1 MNSSAER
8 KFVNL
13 RKRLDQLGYKQPL
26 GIESLPL
33 VEKLFS
39 DLVHTTESLR
49 NAKLSTGKTEK
60 ESRNIDALL
69 EPYRAENAR
78 AVREN
83 NELHLELLKLKE
95 EKDRVT
101 RELKTHIRKLDHDTS
116 DLKFLN
122 NQYVH
127 KVRCLEKDSKAKA
140 ERIQQLQEKNMQAVV
155 QTPGGKKRSIPFR
168 RQRMQIDELIPS
180 SSTSAYPV
188 SQPDDPYIADLLMLA
203 DGRINELQ
211 EDIIK
216 VKLELENA
224 QEYIKHLN
232 NQVEERDREIERLNR
247 TLHGGRPHDV
257 ISLEAQNISNEKLI
271 DHLNLQIEYLQ
282 ESNRTLQEK
291 VEGLQQKKMDATTEV
306 ANLSLKNLEL
316 CEELTHI
323 DDLAKRMEMDKERV
337 LETADM
343 ELHDAKK
350 ELLRQ
355 QKIIENLED
364 IITKTR
370 REQSERDFEKDRLRD
385 ELSELKEQNEKM
397 EGLVNFLEEE
407 KIRLQEKMEK
417 MTAADKDLVLEL
429 EAMRAKHGVCG
440 RERSPS
446 HLDAF
451 VKSLEEERDYYRQE
465 AERYKGVRRAAG
477 LDSSPSRSPGRSPRS
492 KVRRVREDRKE
503 KKKNPDLLS
512 VKLKKSIHVTA
523 SYFQGG
529 AAESEL
535 LRVLKERD
543 ELKAALLDFE
553 RHMEEIQN
561 NVKVLSTERDH
572 FKKLFKQVQ
581 DELRLARSS
590 DLSDDLVNLKEE
602 LNRAEIQMQQVTTER
617 DTLMERL
624 KVAQTS
630 ALTDREERRIL
641 DLEISVK
648 SLERE
653 RLDLRSQ
660 VCLLKENREAAEEEL
675 KVRSAALLQGV
686 EEVTQQRAESNALRL
701 LQEQMEQSLSDTQH
715 RLSVKMNELHAA
727 HELIDNLEKR
737 IEELSQQGSK
747 HKEEVSALQK
757 SISALDREKDALQDE
772 VDQKTEKLVVLQ
784 EELSKKEK
792 TVEDVR
798 LTVTNM
804 DNALAQLQGALNSRE
819 REIGSL
825 RRQLEAGQEELS
837 GLRRDKE
844 ITIRENRRLQDDLA
858 TMTRENQAVHV
869 EMEEALH
876 ERDELKMRVHSY
888 ISEVSRIE
896 KVMAPQEQE
905 NRDLLERFMTA
916 HSEVEQREQK
926 LQQAE
931 GLNNSIRL
939 ELLSSD
945 TERRHLRDTI
955 GHQEREIQQ
964 HTQALQAYDAQ
975 VSSLARG
982 MSRLEEELHKAQE
995 EKAALLSDLA
1005 SVRELCVKLDSGKEL
1020 TARQLT
1026 SRSMD
1031 LERLTGE
1038 LEDVRSEAELL
1049 KKQLASERLTVRN
1062 LETLLSSNR
1071 HKEFQT
1077 HLTASERES
1086 ELKVL
1091 RDRLTL
1097 ADSKTV
1103 EHSREVSQLRGK
1115 VSQLQTEMDV
1125 LKRQLTSERFERER
1139 AVQEMRRQG
1148 LSFSSLQSSLPLSS
1162 SSSHH
1167 HTSPD
1172 RSILRTLN
1180 RSSDKSADR

>member
-8 KFVNL
+8 KFINL
-13 RKRLDQLGYKQPL
+13 RKRLDQLGYRQTL

-49 NAKLSTGKTEK
+49 NAKLSAGKTEK
-60 ESRNIDALL
+60 ESRNFDALL

-83 NELHLELLKLKE
+83 NELHQELLKLRE

-101 RELKTHIRKLDHDTS
+101 RELKTHIRKLDHESS

-168 RQRMQIDELIPS
+168 RQRMQIDELIPP

-188 SQPDDPYIADLLMLA
+188 AQPDDPYVADLLQLA
-203 DGRINELQ
+203 DGRIHELQ

-216 VKLELENA
+216 VKLDLENT
-224 QEYIKHLN
+224 QDYIKHLN
-232 NQVEERDREIERLNR
+232 TQVEERDKEIDRLNR
-247 TLHGGRPHDV
+247 ALHGGRPHDV
-257 ISLEAQNISNEKLI
+257 ISLESQNISNEKLI
-271 DHLNLQIEYLQ
+271 AHLNLQIEYLQ
-282 ESNRTLQEK
+282 ETNRTLEQK
-291 VEGLQQKKMDATTEV
+291 VEGLQQKKKDASTEV
-306 ANLSLKNLEL
+306 ANLSLKNREL

-323 DDLAKRMEMDKERV
+323 DDLAKRMEMDKEFV

-343 ELHDAKK
+343 ELQEAKK
-350 ELLRQ
+350 EVQRQ
-355 QKIIENLED
+355 HKIIEDLED

-370 REQSERDFEKDRLRD
+370 REQSEGDFEKDRLRD
-385 ELSELKEQNEKM
+385 QLVELKEQNEKM

-407 KIRLQEKMEK
+407 KIRLQDKMEK
-417 MTAADKDLVLEL
+417 MMAADKDLVLEL
-429 EAMRAKHGVCG
+429 ETMRAKHGVCG

-446 HLDAF
+446 RLDAF

-465 AERYKGVRRAAG
+465 AERYKRARGAAG
-477 LDSSPSRSPGRSPRS
+477 QDLSPSRSPGRGRSPRS
-492 KVRRVREDRKE
+492 KATR
-503 KKKNPDLLS
+503 
-512 VKLKKSIHVTA
+512 H
-523 SYFQGG
+523 FQGG
-529 AAESEL
+529 AAETEL
-535 LRVLKERD
+535 LRLVKERD
-543 ELKAALLDFE
+543 ELKAALLGFE
-553 RHMEEIQN
+553 TQMEDIQD
-561 NVKVLSTERDH
+561 NVKALSAERDR
-572 FKKLFKQVQ
+572 FKTLLKQAQ
-581 DELRLARSS
+581 EDLKLARST
-590 DLSDDLVNLKEE
+590 DLSADLFKLKEE
-602 LNRAEIQMQQVTTER
+602 IKEAEIKIEHMSVER
-617 DTLMERL
+617 ETLIERL

-630 ALTDREERRIL
+630 ALTDRHVEDRRIL
-641 DLEISVK
+641 DLENAVK

-653 RLDLRSQ
+653 RLELRSQ

-675 KVRSAALLQGV
+675 KTRSAALVQNS
-686 EEVTQQRAESNALRL
+686 EEVAQQRAESNALRL

-715 RLSVKMNELHAA
+715 RLSVKMSELHAA
-727 HELIDNLEKR
+727 HGQIEKLEER
-737 IEELSQQGSK
+737 IGELSQHGSK
-747 HKEEVSALQK
+747 HKEEVAVLQK
-757 SISALDREKDALQDE
+757 SVSALDREKDALQDE
-772 VDQKTEKLVVLQ
+772 VDQKTEKLVAL
-784 EELSKKEK
+784 EEENAKKEQTLK
-792 TVEDVR
+792 EVR

-804 DNALAQLQGALNSRE
+804 DNSLAQLQGALNSRE

-825 RRQLEAGQEELS
+825 RRQLDACQEELAA
-837 GLRRDKE
+837 LRRDKE

-876 ERDELKMRVHSY
+876 EKDELKLRVHSY

-896 KVMAPQEQE
+896 KLMATKEQE
-905 NRDLLERFMTA
+905 NRDLLDRFRMA
-916 HSEVEQREQK
+916 HSEVEEREQK

-931 GLNNSIRL
+931 GLNSSIRL

-945 TERRHLRDTI
+945 TERRHLRDTV
-955 GHQEREIQQ
+955 GQQEREIQQ
-964 HTQALQAYDAQ
+964 HTQALQAYEAQ
-975 VSSLARG
+975 VSSLVRG

-1026 SRSMD
+1026 SRRMD
-1031 LERLTGE
+1031 LERVTGE

-1062 LETLLSSNR
+1062 LETLLSNNR
-1071 HKEFQT
+1071 QKEFQT
-1077 HLTASERES
+1077 QLTASERES

-1097 ADSKTV
+1097 ADSKTA
-1103 EHSREVSQLRGK
+1103 EHSREASQLRSR

-1125 LKRQLTSERFERER
+1125 LKRQLTTERFERER

-1148 LSFSSLQSSLPLSS
+1148 MSFSPLQTSLPLSS
-1162 SSSHH
+1162 SGSSHH
-1167 HTSPD
+1167 ISPE

-1180 RSSDKSADR
+1180 RSTDKSADRSVSFKD

>member
-1 MNSSAER
+1 MTSNAER

-13 RKRLDQLGYKQPL
+13 RKRLDQLGYRQPL
-26 GIESLPL
+26 AIESLPL

-49 NAKLSTGKTEK
+49 NVKLSAGKTEK
-60 ESRNIDALL
+60 ESRNLDALL
-69 EPYRAENAR
+69 EPYRAENAQV
-78 AVREN
+78 VREN

-101 RELKTHIRKLDHDTS
+101 RELKTHIRKLDHQTS

-140 ERIQQLQEKNMQAVV
+140 ERIQQLQEKNLQAVV

-168 RQRMQIDELIPS
+168 RQRMQIDELVPP
-180 SSTSAYPV
+180 SSTSSYPV
-188 SQPDDPYIADLLMLA
+188 LQPDDPYIADLLQLA
-203 DGRINELQ
+203 DGRIHELQ

-216 VKLELENA
+216 VKLDLENA

-232 NQVEERDREIERLNR
+232 TQVEERDKEIERLNR
-247 TLHGGRPHDV
+247 VLQGGRPHDV
-257 ISLEAQNISNEKLI
+257 ITLEAQNVSNEKLI
-271 DHLNLQIEYLQ
+271 AHLNLQIEHLQ
-282 ESNRTLQEK
+282 ETNRTLEQK
-291 VEGLQQKKMDATTEV
+291 IEGLQQRKKIASTEV

-323 DDLAKRMEMDKERV
+323 DDLAKRLEMDKEHV

-343 ELHDAKK
+343 ELQETKK
-350 ELLRQ
+350 EILRQ
-355 QKIIENLED
+355 QKIIEDLED
-364 IITKTR
+364 IITKIR
-370 REQSERDFEKDRLRD
+370 RQSEGDFEKDRLRD
-385 ELSELKEQNEKM
+385 QLVELKEQNEKM
-397 EGLVNFLEEE
+397 EGLMNFLEDE
-407 KIRLQEKMEK
+407 KIRLQNKVEKM
-417 MTAADKDLVLEL
+417 MAADKDLVLEL
-429 EAMRAKHGVCG
+429 ETMRAKHGVCG

-446 HLDAF
+446 RLDAF

-465 AERYKGVRRAAG
+465 AERYKRARGAGG
-477 LDSSPSRSPGRSPRS
+477 LDVSPGRSPTRGRS
-492 KVRRVREDRKE
+492 PKSRVIR
-503 KKKNPDLLS
+503 
-512 VKLKKSIHVTA
+512 
-523 SYFQGG
+523 GG
-529 AAESEL
+529 AAEAEL
-535 LRVLKERD
+535 LHLIKERD
-543 ELKAALLDFE
+543 ELRAALLDFE
-553 RHMEEIQN
+553 KHMEDIQS
-561 NVKVLSTERDH
+561 NVKALSTEREH
-572 FKKLFKQVQ
+572 FKTLYKQV
-581 DELRLARSS
+581 RLETFS
-590 DLSDDLVNLKEE
+590 DILKLEE
-602 LNRAEIQMQQVTTER
+602 EVKRAEVKIEQLTTER
-617 DTLMERL
+617 DALMERL
-624 KVAQTS
+624 KVAHTS
-630 ALTDREERRIL
+630 ALTDRQGEERRIL
-641 DLEISVK
+641 DLENAVK

-675 KVRSAALLQGV
+675 KVRSAALV
-686 EEVTQQRAESNALRL
+686 HNAEEVAQQRAESNALRL
-701 LQEQMEQSLSDTQH
+701 LQEQMEQSLSGTQH

-727 HELIDNLEKR
+727 HEQIAKLEER
-737 IEELSQQGSK
+737 MGELSQQSSK
-747 HKEEVSALQK
+747 HREEVAVLHK
-757 SISALDREKDALQDE
+757 SVSALDREKDALQDE

-792 TVEDVR
+792 TLADVR

-804 DNALAQLQGALNSRE
+804 DTSLAQLQGALNSRE
-819 REIGSL
+819 RETASL
-825 RRQLEAGQEELS
+825 RRQLDASQEELA

-858 TMTRENQAVHV
+858 TMTRENQTVHV

-876 ERDELKMRVHSY
+876 EKDELKLRVHSY

-896 KVMAPQEQE
+896 KLMASKEQE
-905 NRDLLERFMTA
+905 NRDLLERFRMA
-916 HSEVEQREQK
+916 HSDVEEREQK
-926 LQQAE
+926 LQHAE
-931 GLNNSIRL
+931 GINNSIRL

-945 TERRHLRDTI
+945 TERRHLRDTV

-964 HTQALQAYDAQ
+964 HMQALQAYEAQ
-975 VSSLARG
+975 VSSLVRG

-1026 SRSMD
+1026 SKSMD
-1031 LERLTGE
+1031 VERVTGE

-1062 LETLLSSNR
+1062 LETLLSTNR
-1071 HKEFQT
+1071 QKEFQT

-1097 ADSKTV
+1097 ADSKTA
-1103 EHSREVSQLRGK
+1103 EHAREVSQLRGK

-1125 LKRQLTSERFERER
+1125 LKRQLTTERFERHR
-1139 AVQEMRRQG
+1139 
-1148 LSFSSLQSSLPLSS
+1148 SFSVSQSASLPLHQHSKPSPKSS
-1162 SSSHH
+1162 
-1167 HTSPD
+1167 
-1172 RSILRTLN
+1172 LN
-1180 RSSDKSADR
+1180 WYKALDC

>member
-1 MNSSAER
+1 MTSNAER

-13 RKRLDQLGYKQPL
+13 RKRLDQLGYRQPL
-26 GIESLPL
+26 AIESLPL

-49 NAKLSTGKTEK
+49 NVKLSAGKTEK
-60 ESRNIDALL
+60 ESRNLDALL
-69 EPYRAENAR
+69 EPYRAENAQV
-78 AVREN
+78 VREN

-101 RELKTHIRKLDHDTS
+101 RELKTHIRKLDHQTS

-140 ERIQQLQEKNMQAVV
+140 ERIQQLQEKNLQAVV

-168 RQRMQIDELIPS
+168 RQRMQIDELVPP
-180 SSTSAYPV
+180 SSTSSYPV
-188 SQPDDPYIADLLMLA
+188 LQPDDPYIADLLQLA
-203 DGRINELQ
+203 DGRIHELQ

-216 VKLELENA
+216 VKLDLENA

-232 NQVEERDREIERLNR
+232 TQVEERDKEIERLNR
-247 TLHGGRPHDV
+247 VLQGGRPHDV
-257 ISLEAQNISNEKLI
+257 ITLEAQNVSNEKLI
-271 DHLNLQIEYLQ
+271 AHLNLQIEHLQ
-282 ESNRTLQEK
+282 ETNRTLEQK
-291 VEGLQQKKMDATTEV
+291 IEGLQQRKKIASTEV

-323 DDLAKRMEMDKERV
+323 DDLAKRLEMDKEHV

-343 ELHDAKK
+343 ELQETKK
-350 ELLRQ
+350 EILRQ
-355 QKIIENLED
+355 QKIIEDLED
-364 IITKTR
+364 IITKIR
-370 REQSERDFEKDRLRD
+370 REQSEGDFEKDRLRD
-385 ELSELKEQNEKM
+385 QLVELKEQNEKM
-397 EGLVNFLEEE
+397 EGLMNFLEDE
-407 KIRLQEKMEK
+407 KIRLQNKVEKM
-417 MTAADKDLVLEL
+417 MAADKDLVLEL
-429 EAMRAKHGVCG
+429 ETMRAKHGVCG

-446 HLDAF
+446 RLDAF

-465 AERYKGVRRAAG
+465 AERYKRARGAGG
-477 LDSSPSRSPGRSPRS
+477 LDVSPGRSPTRGRS
-492 KVRRVREDRKE
+492 PKSRVIR
-503 KKKNPDLLS
+503 
-512 VKLKKSIHVTA
+512 
-523 SYFQGG
+523 GG
-529 AAESEL
+529 AAEAEL
-535 LRVLKERD
+535 LHLIKERD
-543 ELKAALLDFE
+543 ELRAALLDFE
-553 RHMEEIQN
+553 KHMEDIQS
-561 NVKVLSTERDH
+561 NVKALSTEREH
-572 FKKLFKQVQ
+572 FKTLYKQAQ
-581 DELRLARSS
+581 
-590 DLSDDLVNLKEE
+590 DDLKSARNVDMSADILKLEE
-602 LNRAEIQMQQVTTER
+602 EVKRAEVKIEQLTTER
-617 DTLMERL
+617 DALMERL
-624 KVAQTS
+624 KVAHTS
-630 ALTDREERRIL
+630 ALTDRQGEERRIL
-641 DLEISVK
+641 DLENAVK

-675 KVRSAALLQGV
+675 KVRSAALV
-686 EEVTQQRAESNALRL
+686 HNAEEVAQQRAESNALRL
-701 LQEQMEQSLSDTQH
+701 LQEQMEQSLSGTQH

-727 HELIDNLEKR
+727 HEQIAKLEER
-737 IEELSQQGSK
+737 MGELSQQSSK
-747 HKEEVSALQK
+747 HREEVAVLHK
-757 SISALDREKDALQDE
+757 SVSALDREKDALQDE

-792 TVEDVR
+792 TLADVR

-804 DNALAQLQGALNSRE
+804 DTSLAQLQGALNSRE
-819 REIGSL
+819 RETASL
-825 RRQLEAGQEELS
+825 RRQLDASQEELA

-858 TMTRENQAVHV
+858 TMTRENQTVHV

-876 ERDELKMRVHSY
+876 EKDELKLRVHSY

-896 KVMAPQEQE
+896 KLMASKEQE
-905 NRDLLERFMTA
+905 NRDLLERFRMA
-916 HSEVEQREQK
+916 HSDVEEREQK
-926 LQQAE
+926 LQHAE
-931 GLNNSIRL
+931 GINNSIRL

-945 TERRHLRDTI
+945 TERRHLRDTV

-964 HTQALQAYDAQ
+964 HMQALQAYEAQ
-975 VSSLARG
+975 VSSLVRG

-1026 SRSMD
+1026 SKSMD
-1031 LERLTGE
+1031 VERVTGE

-1062 LETLLSSNR
+1062 LETLLSTNR
-1071 HKEFQT
+1071 QKEFQT

-1097 ADSKTV
+1097 ADSKTA
-1103 EHSREVSQLRGK
+1103 EHAREVSQLRGK

-1125 LKRQLTSERFERER
+1125 LKRQLTTERFERER
-1139 AVQEMRRQG
+1139 AVQEIRRQG
-1148 LSFSSLQSSLPLSS
+1148 LSFSSLQSSSPLSVS
-1162 SSSHH
+1162 SGSHH
-1167 HTSPD
+1167 VSPE
-1172 RSILRTLN
+1172 RSILRTLD
-1180 RSSDKSADR
+1180 RSTDKTADK

>member
-1 MNSSAER
+1 MSSSAER

-13 RKRLDQLGYKQPL
+13 RKRLDQLGYRQPL

-49 NAKLSTGKTEK
+49 NAKLSAGKTEK
-60 ESRNIDALL
+60 ESRNLDALL
-69 EPYRAENAR
+69 EPYRSENAR
-78 AVREN
+78 VVREN

-101 RELKTHIRKLDHDTS
+101 RELKTHIRKLDHETT

-168 RQRMQIDELIPS
+168 RQRMQIDELIPP

-188 SQPDDPYIADLLMLA
+188 SQPDDPYIADLLQLA
-203 DGRINELQ
+203 DGRIHELQ
-211 EDIIK
+211 EEIIK
-216 VKLELENA
+216 VKLDLENA

-232 NQVEERDREIERLNR
+232 TQVEEREKEIERLNR
-247 TLHGGRPHDV
+247 VLQGGRPHDV

-271 DHLNLQIEYLQ
+271 SHLNLQIEYLQ
-282 ESNRTLQEK
+282 ETNRTLEQK
-291 VEGLQQKKMDATTEV
+291 VEGLQQKKKDASSEV

-323 DDLAKRMEMDKERV
+323 DDLAKQLEMDKERV

-343 ELHDAKK
+343 ELQETKK
-350 ELLRQ
+350 EIQRQ
-355 QKIIENLED
+355 QKIIEDLED
-364 IITKTR
+364 IITKIR
-370 REQSERDFEKDRLRD
+370 KEQSEGDFENDRLRD
-385 ELSELKEQNEKM
+385 QLVELKEQNEKM

-407 KIRLQEKMEK
+407 KIRLQGKVEKM
-417 MTAADKDLVLEL
+417 MAADRDLVLEL
-429 EAMRAKHGVCG
+429 ETMRAKHGVCG

-446 HLDAF
+446 RLDAF

-465 AERYKGVRRAAG
+465 AELHRRVRGAGG
-477 LDSSPSRSPGRSPRS
+477 LDLSPSRSPGRGRSPRF
-492 KVRRVREDRKE
+492 
-503 KKKNPDLLS
+503 N
-512 VKLKKSIHVTA
+512 VTR
-523 SYFQGG
+523 GG
-529 AAESEL
+529 VAEAEL
-535 LRVLKERD
+535 LRVVKERD

-553 RHMEEIQN
+553 KHMEDIQN
-561 NVKVLSTERDH
+561 NVKVLCSERDH
-572 FKKLFKQVQ
+572 FKTLLKQAQEDLMV
-581 DELRLARSS
+581 ARSTDMS
-590 DLSDDLVNLKEE
+590 ADVLKLQEDVKQ
-602 LNRAEIQMQQVTTER
+602 AENKIEQMTIEK
-617 DTLMERL
+617 DTLMDRL

-630 ALTDREERRIL
+630 ALRDRQGEESRIL
-641 DLEISVK
+641 DLENAIK
-648 SLERE
+648 RLEQE
-653 RLDLRSQ
+653 KLELQSQ
-660 VCLLKENREAAEEEL
+660 VRLLKESREAAEEEL
-675 KVRSAALLQGV
+675 KVRSATVVRNA
-686 EEVTQQRAESNALRL
+686 EEAAQQRAESNALRL
-701 LQEQMEQSLSDTQH
+701 LQEQMGQSLSDTQH
-715 RLSVKMNELHAA
+715 RLSVKMNELRSA
-727 HELIDNLEKR
+727 HEQIDKLEER
-737 IEELSQQGSK
+737 IGELSHRGSK
-747 HKEEVSALQK
+747 HKEEVAVLQK

-772 VDQKTEKLVVLQ
+772 VDQKTERLVALQ

-792 TVEDVR
+792 TLEDVR

-804 DNALAQLQGALNSRE
+804 DSSLSQLQGALNSRE
-819 REIGSL
+819 REITSL
-825 RRQLEAGQEELS
+825 RRQLDASQEELA

-858 TMTRENQAVHV
+858 TMTRENQAVHM
-869 EMEEALH
+869 EMEAALH
-876 ERDELKMRVHSY
+876 EKDELKLRVHSY

-896 KVMAPQEQE
+896 KLMATKEQE
-905 NRDLLERFMTA
+905 NRDLLERFRMA
-916 HSEVEQREQK
+916 HSEVEEREQK

-945 TERRHLRDTI
+945 TERRHLRDTV
-955 GHQEREIQQ
+955 GHQEREI
-964 HTQALQAYDAQ
+964 HQALQAYEAQ
-975 VSSLARG
+975 VSSLVRG
-982 MSRLEEELHKAQE
+982 MSRLEEELHKAKE

-1005 SVRELCVKLDSGKEL
+1005 SVRELCVKLDSGKDL
-1020 TARQLT
+1020 TSRQLT
-1026 SRSMD
+1026 SKSMD
-1031 LERLTGE
+1031 LERVTGE

-1062 LETLLSSNR
+1062 LETLLSTNR

-1097 ADSKTV
+1097 ADSKTA
-1103 EHSREVSQLRGK
+1103 EHAREVSQLRGK

-1125 LKRQLTSERFERER
+1125 LKRQLTTERFERER

-1148 LSFSSLQSSLPLSS
+1148 LSFSSLQSSSPLSTS
-1162 SSSHH
+1162 TGPHH
-1167 HTSPD
+1167 ISPE
-1172 RSILRTLN
+1172 RSILRSLD
-1180 RSSDKSADR
+1180 RSTDKSPDKNVSFKD

>member
-8 KFVNL
+8 KFINL
-13 RKRLDQLGYKQPL
+13 RKRLDQLGYRQTL

-49 NAKLSTGKTEK
+49 NAKLSAGKTEK
-60 ESRNIDALL
+60 ESRNFDALL

-78 AVREN
+78 AIREN
-83 NELHLELLKLKE
+83 NELHQELLKLKE

-101 RELKTHIRKLDHDTS
+101 RELKTHVRKLDHESS

-168 RQRMQIDELIPS
+168 RQRMQIDELIPP

-188 SQPDDPYIADLLMLA
+188 SQPDDPYVADLLQLA
-203 DGRINELQ
+203 DGRIHELQ

-216 VKLELENA
+216 VKLDLENA
-224 QEYIKHLN
+224 QDYIKHLN
-232 NQVEERDREIERLNR
+232 TQVEERDKEIDRLNR
-247 TLHGGRPHDV
+247 ALHGGRPHDV

-271 DHLNLQIEYLQ
+271 AHLNLQIEYLQ
-282 ESNRTLQEK
+282 ETNRTLEQK
-291 VEGLQQKKMDATTEV
+291 VEGLQQKKKDASTEV

-323 DDLAKRMEMDKERV
+323 DDLAKRMEMDKEFV

-343 ELHDAKK
+343 ELQEAKK
-350 ELLRQ
+350 EIQRQ
-355 QKIIENLED
+355 HKIIEDLED

-370 REQSERDFEKDRLRD
+370 RQSEGDFEKDRLRD
-385 ELSELKEQNEKM
+385 QLVELKEQNEKM

-407 KIRLQEKMEK
+407 KIRLQDKMEK
-417 MTAADKDLVLEL
+417 MMAADKDLVLEL
-429 EAMRAKHGVCG
+429 ETMRAKHGVCG

-446 HLDAF
+446 RLDAF

-465 AERYKGVRRAAG
+465 AERYKRTRGAAG
-477 LDSSPSRSPGRSPRS
+477 QDLSPSRSPGRGRS
-492 KVRRVREDRKE
+492 V
-503 KKKNPDLLS
+503 
-512 VKLKKSIHVTA
+512 
-523 SYFQGG
+523 
-529 AAESEL
+529 AETEL
-535 LRVLKERD
+535 LRLVKERD
-543 ELKAALLDFE
+543 ELKAVLLDFE
-553 RHMEEIQN
+553 TQMEDIQD
-561 NVKVLSTERDH
+561 NVKALSAERDR
-572 FKKLFKQVQ
+572 FKTLFKQHVDYPNFLQ
-581 DELRLARSS
+581 
-590 DLSDDLVNLKEE
+590 
-602 LNRAEIQMQQVTTER
+602 
-617 DTLMERL
+617 
-624 KVAQTS
+624 VAQTS
-630 ALTDREERRIL
+630 ALTDRHVEDRRIL
-641 DLEISVK
+641 DLENAVK

-653 RLDLRSQ
+653 RLELRSQ

-675 KVRSAALLQGV
+675 KTRSAALVQNA
-686 EEVTQQRAESNALRL
+686 EEVAQQRAESNALRL

-715 RLSVKMNELHAA
+715 RLSVKMSELHAA
-727 HELIDNLEKR
+727 HEQIEKLEER
-737 IEELSQQGSK
+737 IGELSQHGSK
-747 HKEEVSALQK
+747 HREEVAVLQK
-757 SISALDREKDALQDE
+757 SVSALDREKDALQDE
-772 VDQKTEKLVVLQ
+772 VDQKTEKLVVL
-784 EELSKKEK
+784 EEDNAKKEQTLK
-792 TVEDVR
+792 EVR

-804 DNALAQLQGALNSRE
+804 DNSLAQLQGALNSRE
-819 REIGSL
+819 REIASL
-825 RRQLEAGQEELS
+825 RRQLDACQEELAA
-837 GLRRDKE
+837 LRRDKE

-876 ERDELKMRVHSY
+876 EKDELKLRVHSY

-896 KVMAPQEQE
+896 KLMATKEQE
-905 NRDLLERFMTA
+905 NRDLLDRFRMA
-916 HSEVEQREQK
+916 HSEVEEREQK

-931 GLNNSIRL
+931 GLNSSIRL

-945 TERRHLRDTI
+945 TERRHLRDTV
-955 GHQEREIQQ
+955 GRQERELQQ
-964 HTQALQAYDAQ
+964 HTQALQAYEAQ
-975 VSSLARG
+975 VSSLVRG

-1026 SRSMD
+1026 SRRMD
-1031 LERLTGE
+1031 LERVTGE

-1062 LETLLSSNR
+1062 LETLLSTNR
-1071 HKEFQT
+1071 QKEFQT

-1097 ADSKTV
+1097 ADSKTA
-1103 EHSREVSQLRGK
+1103 EHSREASQLRSR

-1125 LKRQLTSERFERER
+1125 LKRQLTTERFERER

-1148 LSFSSLQSSLPLSS
+1148 MSFSPLQTSLPLSS
-1162 SSSHH
+1162 SGSSHH
-1167 HTSPD
+1167 VSPE

-1180 RSSDKSADR
+1180 RSTDKSADRCGFGCENY

>member
-1 MNSSAER
+1 MNNNAER

-13 RKRLDQLGYKQPL
+13 RKRLDQLGYRQPL

-49 NAKLSTGKTEK
+49 NVKLSAGKTEK
-60 ESRNIDALL
+60 ETRNFDALL

-78 AVREN
+78 VIREN

-95 EKDRVT
+95 EKDRVS
-101 RELKTHIRKLDHDTS
+101 RELKTHIRKLDHDTT

-168 RQRMQIDELIPS
+168 RQRMQIDELTPS
-180 SSTSAYPV
+180 SSRAAYPV
-188 SQPDDPYIADLLMLA
+188 SQPDDPYIADLLQMA
-203 DGRINELQ
+203 DGRIHELQ

-216 VKLELENA
+216 VKLDLDNA

-232 NQVEERDREIERLNR
+232 TKVEERDKEIERMNR
-247 TLHGGRPHDV
+247 ALHGGRPHDV
-257 ISLEAQNISNEKLI
+257 ISLEAQNNSNEKLI
-271 DHLNLQIEYLQ
+271 AHLNLQIEYLQ
-282 ESNRTLQEK
+282 ETNRTLDQKVNALQEK
-291 VEGLQQKKMDATTEV
+291 KKDASNEV

-323 DDLAKRMEMDKERV
+323 DDLAKRLEMDKEHV

-343 ELHDAKK
+343 ELQETKK
-350 ELLRQ
+350 EIQRQ
-355 QKIIENLED
+355 QIIIEDLED
-364 IITKTR
+364 IITKLR
-370 REQSERDFEKDRLRD
+370 MEQSEGDFEKDRLRD
-385 ELSELKEQNEKM
+385 QMVELKEQNEKM
-397 EGLVNFLEEE
+397 EGLLNFLEEE
-407 KIRLQEKMEK
+407 KLRLQDKMEK
-417 MTAADKDLVLEL
+417 TMAADKGLVLEL

-446 HLDAF
+446 RLDAF

-465 AERYKGVRRAAG
+465 AERYKRTRGAG
-477 LDSSPSRSPGRSPRS
+477 SPDSSPSRSPLRGRSPQS
-492 KVRRVREDRKE
+492 KATR
-503 KKKNPDLLS
+503 
-512 VKLKKSIHVTA
+512 
-523 SYFQGG
+523 GG
-529 AAESEL
+529 VAETEL
-535 LRVLKERD
+535 LRLVKERD

-553 RHMEEIQN
+553 KHMEDIQI
-561 NVKVLSTERDH
+561 NVKGLSSERDR
-572 FKKLFKQVQ
+572 FKTLLKQAQEELKLSRRT
-581 DELRLARSS
+581 DTSA
-590 DLSDDLVNLKEE
+590 DLMEMKEE
-602 LNRAEIQMQQVTTER
+602 IKQAEIRIQQMAAER
-617 DTLMERL
+617 ETLMERV

-630 ALTDREERRIL
+630 ALTDRQTEERRIL
-641 DLEISVK
+641 DLENAVK

-653 RLDLRSQ
+653 RLELRSQ

-675 KVRSAALLQGV
+675 KVRSVALVQNA
-686 EEVTQQRAESNALRL
+686 EEVSHQRAESNALRL

-727 HELIDNLEKR
+727 HQHIQELEGTIG
-737 IEELSQQGSK
+737 ELSQRGSK
-747 HKEEVSALQK
+747 HKDDVASLQK
-757 SISALDREKDALQDE
+757 SISALDREKDVLQDE
-772 VDQKTEKLVVLQ
+772 VDQKTEKLVEIQ
-784 EELSKKEK
+784 EDLSKKEK
-792 TVEDVR
+792 TLADVR

-804 DNALAQLQGALNSRE
+804 DTSLAQLQGALNSRE
-819 REIGSL
+819 REIASL
-825 RRQLEAGQEELS
+825 RRQLDAGHEELA

-844 ITIRENRRLQDDLA
+844 VTVRENRRLQEDLV

-876 ERDELKMRVHSY
+876 EKDELKMRVHSY

-896 KVMAPQEQE
+896 KLMATKEQE
-905 NRDLLERFMTA
+905 NRDLLDRFRMA
-916 HSEVEQREQK
+916 HTEVEEREQK

-945 TERRHLRDTI
+945 TERRHLRDTV
-955 GHQEREIQQ
+955 GHQGREIQQ
-964 HTQALQAYDAQ
+964 HTQALHAYEAQ
-975 VSSLARG
+975 VSSLVRG
-982 MSRLEEELHKAQE
+982 MSRLEEELHKTQE

-1020 TARQLT
+1020 TVRQLT

-1031 LERLTGE
+1031 LERVTGE

-1062 LETLLSSNR
+1062 LETLLSTNR

-1086 ELKVL
+1086 DLKVL

-1103 EHSREVSQLRGK
+1103 EHTREVSQLRGK

-1148 LSFSSLQSSLPLSS
+1148 VSFSSLQSSLSLDASS
-1162 SSSHH
+1162 GSP
-1167 HTSPD
+1167 HTSSD
-1172 RSILRTLN
+1172 RSILRSLN
-1180 RSSDKSADR
+1180 RSTDKSADKSVSFKD

>member
-1 MNSSAER
+1 MSSSAER

-13 RKRLDQLGYKQPL
+13 RKRLDQLGYRQPL

-49 NAKLSTGKTEK
+49 NAKLSAGKTEK
-60 ESRNIDALL
+60 ESRNLDALL
-69 EPYRAENAR
+69 EPYRSENAR
-78 AVREN
+78 VVREN

-101 RELKTHIRKLDHDTS
+101 RELKTHIRKLDHETT

-168 RQRMQIDELIPS
+168 RQRMQIDELIPP

-188 SQPDDPYIADLLMLA
+188 SQPDDPYIADLLQLA
-203 DGRINELQ
+203 DGRIHELQ
-211 EDIIK
+211 EEIIK
-216 VKLELENA
+216 VKLDLENA

-232 NQVEERDREIERLNR
+232 TQVEEREKEIERLNR
-247 TLHGGRPHDV
+247 VLQGGRPHDV

-271 DHLNLQIEYLQ
+271 SHLNLQIEYLQ
-282 ESNRTLQEK
+282 ETNRTLEQK
-291 VEGLQQKKMDATTEV
+291 VEGLQQKKKDASSEV

-323 DDLAKRMEMDKERV
+323 DDLAKQLEMDKERV

-343 ELHDAKK
+343 ELQETKK
-350 ELLRQ
+350 EIQRQ
-355 QKIIENLED
+355 QKIIEDLED
-364 IITKTR
+364 IITKIR
-370 REQSERDFEKDRLRD
+370 KEQSEGDFENDRLRD
-385 ELSELKEQNEKM
+385 QLVELKEQNEKM

-407 KIRLQEKMEK
+407 KIRLQGKVEKM
-417 MTAADKDLVLEL
+417 MAADRDLVLEL
-429 EAMRAKHGVCG
+429 ETMRAKHGVCG

-446 HLDAF
+446 RLDAF

-465 AERYKGVRRAAG
+465 AELHRRVRGAGG
-477 LDSSPSRSPGRSPRS
+477 LDLSPSRSPGRGRSPRF
-492 KVRRVREDRKE
+492 
-503 KKKNPDLLS
+503 N
-512 VKLKKSIHVTA
+512 VTR
-523 SYFQGG
+523 GG
-529 AAESEL
+529 VAEAEL
-535 LRVLKERD
+535 LRVVKERD

-553 RHMEEIQN
+553 KHMEDIQN
-561 NVKVLSTERDH
+561 NVKVLCSERDH
-572 FKKLFKQVQ
+572 FKTLLKQAQEDLMV
-581 DELRLARSS
+581 ARSTDMS
-590 DLSDDLVNLKEE
+590 ADVLKLQEDVKQ
-602 LNRAEIQMQQVTTER
+602 AENKIEQMTIEK
-617 DTLMERL
+617 DTLMDRL

-630 ALTDREERRIL
+630 ALRDRQGEESRIL
-641 DLEISVK
+641 DLENAIK
-648 SLERE
+648 RLEQE
-653 RLDLRSQ
+653 KLELQSQ
-660 VCLLKENREAAEEEL
+660 VRLLKESREAAEEEL
-675 KVRSAALLQGV
+675 KVRSATVVRNA
-686 EEVTQQRAESNALRL
+686 EEAAQQRAESNALRL
-701 LQEQMEQSLSDTQH
+701 LQEQMGQSLSDTQH
-715 RLSVKMNELHAA
+715 RLSVKMNELRSA
-727 HELIDNLEKR
+727 HEQIDKLEER
-737 IEELSQQGSK
+737 IGELSHRGSK
-747 HKEEVSALQK
+747 HKEEVAVLQK

-772 VDQKTEKLVVLQ
+772 VDQKTERLVALQ

-792 TVEDVR
+792 TLEDVR

-804 DNALAQLQGALNSRE
+804 DSSLSQLQGALNSRE
-819 REIGSL
+819 REITSL
-825 RRQLEAGQEELS
+825 RRQLDASQEELA

-858 TMTRENQAVHV
+858 TMTRENQAVHM
-869 EMEEALH
+869 EMEAALH
-876 ERDELKMRVHSY
+876 EKDELKLRVHSY

-896 KVMAPQEQE
+896 KLMATKEQE
-905 NRDLLERFMTA
+905 NRDLLERFRMA
-916 HSEVEQREQK
+916 HSEVEEREQK

-945 TERRHLRDTI
+945 TERRHLRDTV
-955 GHQEREIQQ
+955 GHQEREIHQ
-964 HTQALQAYDAQ
+964 HTQALQAYEAQ
-975 VSSLARG
+975 VSSLVRG
-982 MSRLEEELHKAQE
+982 MSRLEEELHKAKE

-1005 SVRELCVKLDSGKEL
+1005 SVRELCVKLDSGKDL
-1020 TARQLT
+1020 TSRQLT
-1026 SRSMD
+1026 SKSMD
-1031 LERLTGE
+1031 LERVTGE

-1062 LETLLSSNR
+1062 LETLLSTNR

-1097 ADSKTV
+1097 ADSKTA
-1103 EHSREVSQLRGK
+1103 EHAREVSQLRGK

-1125 LKRQLTSERFERER
+1125 LKRQLTTERFERER

-1148 LSFSSLQSSLPLSS
+1148 LSFSSLQSSSPLSTS
-1162 SSSHH
+1162 TGPHH
-1167 HTSPD
+1167 ISPE
-1172 RSILRTLN
+1172 RSILRSLD
-1180 RSSDKSADR
+1180 RSTDKSPDKNVSFKD